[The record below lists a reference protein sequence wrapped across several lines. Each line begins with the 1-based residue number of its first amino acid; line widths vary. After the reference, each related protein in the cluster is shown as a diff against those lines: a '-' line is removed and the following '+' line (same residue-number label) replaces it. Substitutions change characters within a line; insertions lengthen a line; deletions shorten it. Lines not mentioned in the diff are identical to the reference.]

1 MIKDR
6 FKFRAWDPVK
16 KEYYD
21 EFYLMSNGDGVI
33 YSPVEEDGNEDRLL
47 IEQCTGLKDVNGRL
61 IYEGDI
67 IKTPSLTYLLKVDV
81 FNVLACIERD
91 FSYRVEWS
99 RFVADV
105 YHEGRQRF
113 IEVIGN
119 IHENPELFK

>member
-47 IEQCTGLKDVNGRL
+47 IEQCTGLKDVNGNL
-61 IYEGDI
+61 IFEGD
-67 IKTPSLTYLLKVDV
+67 LLMDPDCFETTIVGDV
-81 FNVLACIERD
+81 RREED
-91 FSYRVEWS
+91 GSYYCGDYGAYEFGTLEIWGTVNEHPECVE
-99 RFVADV
+99 
-105 YHEGRQRF
+105 
-113 IEVIGN
+113 
-119 IHENPELFK
+119 